1 MFSMASCESSE
12 DEDLAK
18 FAVITN
24 VVDTEVAMIKGNG
37 TSLPNSKSK
46 LSLRHWRKE
55 EDIAC
60 SSSEL
65 ITPEFRHHVAK
76 KISKFL
82 DENFICS
89 EKNTGL
95 QDDLVSS
102 SHEPLGIKLLSK
114 SNQLLLGE
122 SAKEVPSSTVAR
134 KNTKFSVSSESDTD
148 EEELSRLAEAAVSG
162 HSVIQEGPGG
172 GEEKAEDEAK
182 TERKRKK
189 EKKRSKEKRKK
200 SKVGE
205 ELKEK
210 KHKKHKKEKHKDKT

>member
-1 MFSMASCESSE
+1 M
-12 DEDLAK
+12 
-18 FAVITN
+18 
-24 VVDTEVAMIKGNG
+24 
-37 TSLPNSKSK
+37 
-46 LSLRHWRKE
+46 
-55 EDIAC
+55 
-60 SSSEL
+60 

-76 KISKFL
+76 KLSKFL

-162 HSVIQEGPGG
+162 HSVIQGPGG

-210 KHKKHKKEKHKDKT
+210 KHKKHKKEKHKEKT